1 MAAHDRLPD
10 LDDHAAT
17 VIFFK
22 ARQLKGR
29 AGWTR
34 SDREDIEQDLRID
47 LLRRL
52 PRFDPAR
59 GTRRSF
65 VRHVVEKRVCTL
77 LEGRK
82 AAMRDYR
89 RHGSLDEEVE
99 DGEGGSESRGDTLD
113 AAECRER
120 LGLPVPDEETALNL
134 RLDLEA
140 ALRSLPPLLR
150 DLSDRLRTATPSEL
164 ARASGVPR
172 TTLLERM
179 GRIRAH
185 LERAGLAAYL
195 PGAASTRR
203 EPR

>member
-1 MAAHDRLPD
+1 MAAHDSLPD

-17 VIFFK
+17 VISFK
-22 ARQLKGR
+22 ARQLVGR

-34 SDREDIEQDLRID
+34 SDREDIEQDLRLD

-52 PRFDPAR
+52 PRFNPAR

-77 LEGRK
+77 LEGRE

-89 RHGSLDEEVE
+89 RHGSLDEEID
-99 DGEGGSESRGDTLD
+99 DGNDGAESRGDTLD
-113 AAECRER
+113 AAECLER
-120 LGLPVPDEETALNL
+120 LGRPVPDEETARDL
-134 RLDLEA
+134 RLDLDA
-140 ALRSLPPLLR
+140 ALGSLPPHLR
-150 DLSDRLRTATPSEL
+150 DFSYHLKTATPSEL
-164 ARASGVPR
+164 ARATGVPR
-172 TTLLERM
+172 TTLLKRM
-179 GRIRAH
+179 ARIRAH

-195 PGAASTRR
+195 PAPASTRR